1 MNQFSKEFMALFDG
15 EDLKI
20 DVDIY
25 KDDLDDENE
34 CSVYISHNGS
44 SGVSY
49 HHLTSKEAIA
59 NGFLKY
65 LENYL

>member
-1 MNQFSKEFMALFDG
+1 MKQFSKEFIALFAD
-15 EDLKI
+15 EDLQI
-20 DVDIY
+20 RIDIY

-44 SGVSY
+44 SGACY

-59 NGFLKY
+59 NGFLEY

>member
-1 MNQFSKEFMALFDG
+1 MNQFSKEFMALFND

-20 DVDIY
+20 EVDIY

-44 SGVSY
+44 SGASY
-49 HHLTSKEAIA
+49 HHLKTKEAIT
-59 NGFLKY
+59 NKFLQY
-65 LENYL
+65 LENYV